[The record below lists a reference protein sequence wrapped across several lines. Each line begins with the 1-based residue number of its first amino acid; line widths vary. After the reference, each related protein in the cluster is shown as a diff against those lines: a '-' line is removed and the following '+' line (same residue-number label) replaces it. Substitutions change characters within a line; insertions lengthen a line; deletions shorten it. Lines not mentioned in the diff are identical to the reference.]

1 MFLPASAPGAPPP
14 ALPAAIR
21 TAADAAALQAAARI
35 AHTDGGGDGPLV
47 WHVWGDGA
55 PVLLLH
61 GGAGSWTHWVRNIA
75 ALVRAGRRVWVPD
88 MPGFGDSALP
98 PGCRDADH
106 LPPWLEQGLQALLGA
121 QAVDVVGFS
130 FGGLVAG
137 YLAATQPQRVASLM
151 LVGAPALSDERL
163 PPLPLRIWSTV
174 PPGERRDAIHRHN
187 LRTLMLAHDAS
198 ADDLA
203 VAIHAA
209 NVERDRMRRRRLML
223 TDALRQLLPRI
234 ACPLA
239 GLWGEHDV
247 LYRGRQALVGEVLPL
262 APGFRG
268 LTWVPAAGHWVMYE
282 DAAAFDAALGGWLES
297 LAGRG

>member
-1 MFLPASAPGAPPP
+1 MTLPDRILTLSDLH
-14 ALPAAIR
+14 ALR
-21 TAADAAALQAAARI
+21 AAAQLR
-35 AHTDGGGDGPLV
+35 HTPCGGDGTLV
-47 WHVWGDGA
+47 WHAWGEGD

-61 GGAGSWTHWVRNIA
+61 GGAGSWTHWARNIA
-75 ALVRAGRRVWVPD
+75 ALVRAGRRVWAPD

-98 PGCRDADH
+98 PGCQDADH
-106 LPPWLEQGLQALLGA
+106 LPPWLEQGLQALLGPRP
-121 QAVDVVGFS
+121 VDVVGFS

-137 YLAATQPQRVASLM
+137 YLATVYPQRVASLM

-187 LRTLMLAHDAS
+187 LRTLMLAHDGAI
-198 ADDLA
+198 DELA
-203 VAIHAA
+203 LAIHAA
-209 NVERDRMRRRRLML
+209 NIERDRMRRRRLML
-223 TDALRQLLPRI
+223 TDALRRLLPHI

-247 LYRGRQALVGEVLPL
+247 LYRGRLALVAEVLPL

-268 LTWVPAAGHWVMYE
+268 LTLVPGVGHWVAYE
-282 DAAAFDAALGGWLES
+282 DAPAFDTALDAWLRS
-297 LAGRG
+297 LRAGR